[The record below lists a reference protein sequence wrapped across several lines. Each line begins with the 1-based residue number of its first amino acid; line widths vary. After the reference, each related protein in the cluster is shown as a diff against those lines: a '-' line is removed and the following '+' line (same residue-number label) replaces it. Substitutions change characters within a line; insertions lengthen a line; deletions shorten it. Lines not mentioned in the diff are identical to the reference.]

1 MTAGPDYDA
10 ELEAFLKRRSPMH
23 RRLSDIDHAEP
34 SVELDRLV
42 LNRAREAIET
52 PPAQPLFRSSR
63 WALPVGLAATI
74 LIAFTVVL
82 NIDHRG
88 AKVGA
93 NTSPVAEAAPE
104 SPAPAV
110 ARAASTREQER
121 VDSPRV
127 LTDSSAASER
137 RDAQV
142 EKKAEAPAVV
152 AQRAESAAP
161 RDTANASTD
170 STPLLASSR
179 AGAVKMPP
187 AQPRQQAP
195 GAAASSA
202 PPAVA
207 ADAGPRSS
215 PEMWL
220 REITRLRSAGR
231 TADADRELAAFREA
245 YPSHP
250 AYSVA
255 KPPTR

>member
-1 MTAGPDYDA
+1 MTGPDYDA

-34 SVELDRLV
+34 SLEIDRLV
-42 LNRAREAIET
+42 LDRAREAIET
-52 PPAQPLFRSSR
+52 PRQPPMYSASR

-93 NTSPVAEAAPE
+93 NASPVAAE

-110 ARAASTREQER
+110 ARAASAREQER
-121 VDSPRV
+121 GDSPRV

-142 EKKAEAPAVV
+142 EKKAEAVV

-161 RDTANASTD
+161 QDAANASTD

-179 AGAVKMPP
+179 SGVAQMPP

-195 GAAASSA
+195 GSS
-202 PPAVA
+202 PDSPAVT
-207 ADAGPRSS
+207 ADADPHSS
-215 PEMWL
+215 PDTWL